1 MCIRL
6 QCGARPRFFLPIP
19 LISLTAMDD
28 SHRKFTVM
36 GGRLKHDVCE
46 YITAMTSE
54 SEVEVHVGCD
64 SQNHKRH
71 TVYVTTVVFRFPSNG
86 AHVIY
91 RRERV
96 PKISDMWTKLW
107 ERQSVRRA
115 GQPYSRGVQPARPSN
130 RSRLQQRQQICQ
142 PQIGERKLGLH
153 HLARLRLEGQA

>member
-1 MCIRL
+1 MEP
-6 QCGARPRFFLPIP
+6 G
-19 LISLTAMDD
+19 D
-28 SHRKFTVM
+28 RKFTVM

-71 TVYVTTVVFRFPSNG
+71 TVYVTTVVFRFPNNG

-96 PKISDMWTKLW
+96 PKILDMWTKLW
-107 ERQSVRRA
+107 GETERSVELANLILEECSLR
-115 GQPYSRGVQPARPSN
+115 VH
-130 RSRLQQRQQICQ
+130 QIDLDFNSDSKFASHKLVSASSGYITSLGFNSKVKPDLLMAAWAANVLCQ
-142 PQIGERKLGLH
+142 
-153 HLARLRLEGQA
+153 

>member
-1 MCIRL
+1 MEP
-6 QCGARPRFFLPIP
+6 G
-19 LISLTAMDD
+19 D
-28 SHRKFTVM
+28 RKFTVM

-71 TVYVTTVVFRFPSNG
+71 TVYVTTVVFRFPNNG

-96 PKISDMWTKLW
+96 PKILDMWTKLW
-107 ERQSVRRA
+107 GETERSVELANLILEECNLR
-115 GQPYSRGVQPARPSN
+115 VN
-130 RSRLQQRQQICQ
+130 QIDLDFNSDSQYASHKLVSASSGYITSLGFNSKVKPDLLMAAWAANVLCQ
-142 PQIGERKLGLH
+142 
-153 HLARLRLEGQA
+153 

>member
-1 MCIRL
+1 ME
-6 QCGARPRFFLPIP
+6 
-19 LISLTAMDD
+19 D

-36 GGRLKHDVCE
+36 GGRLKHDVCD

-71 TVYVTTVVFRFPSNG
+71 TVYVTTVVFRFPNNG

-96 PKISDMWTKLW
+96 PKILDMWTKLW
-107 ERQSVRRA
+107 GETERSVELANLILEECNLR
-115 GQPYSRGVQPARPSN
+115 VN
-130 RSRLQQRQQICQ
+130 QIDLDFNSDSQFASHKLVSASSGYITSLGFKSKVKPDLLMAAWAANVLCQ
-142 PQIGERKLGLH
+142 
-153 HLARLRLEGQA
+153 

>member
-1 MCIRL
+1 
-6 QCGARPRFFLPIP
+6 
-19 LISLTAMDD
+19 MDE

-54 SEVEVHVGCD
+54 SDVQVHVGCD

-71 TVYVTTVVFRFPSNG
+71 TVYVTTVVFRFPNNG

-96 PKISDMWTKLW
+96 PKILDMWTKLW
-107 ERQSVRRA
+107 GETERSVALANLILAECNLR
-115 GQPYSRGVQPARPSN
+115 VH
-130 RSRLQQRQQICQ
+130 QIDLDFNSDSKYASHKLVSASSGYITSLGFDSKVKPDLLMAAWAANVLCQ
-142 PQIGERKLGLH
+142 
-153 HLARLRLEGQA
+153 